1 MTNPLGRPSAL
12 LSQLSGAIRKPVNRS
27 SLKLTIKMASK
38 EKRLMRAGER
48 ALLFLLAMIELP
60 QLRMIVESKFQ
71 RFQRVQ
77 DKFLYE

>member
-27 SLKLTIKMASK
+27 SLKATIKMASK
-38 EKRLMRAGER
+38 GKRLMRAGER
-48 ALLFLLAMIELP
+48 ALLFLLAMIEPP